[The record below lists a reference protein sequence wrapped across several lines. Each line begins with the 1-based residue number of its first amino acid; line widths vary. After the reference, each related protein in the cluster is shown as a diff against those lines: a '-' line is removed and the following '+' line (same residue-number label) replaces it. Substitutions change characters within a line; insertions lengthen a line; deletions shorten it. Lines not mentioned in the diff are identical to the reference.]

1 MIPTADSP
9 QTVLDSAED
18 SRQRRQ
24 VSDPATMASSPAPR
38 RSPAVP
44 QGMRPPRTILEWVRL
59 IRYRRL
65 EAMGSEEQF
74 AEHMRH
80 LHDIVP
86 VEEGWER
93 AALEAALAKVK
104 GERILTPIEITWA
117 TKAEE
122 PTAKAASKPAA
133 ETAPPPRQR
142 LRRRRRPSVLPA
154 AFLHAEAAAP
164 DGRQCTDCGDP
175 LPSDRRRPGRCDQ
188 CRKKRRRASWRAE
201 KRRQRNCPVGV
212 SYS

>member
-24 VSDPATMASSPAPR
+24 VSDPVAMASSPAPR
-38 RSPAVP
+38 PSPAVP
-44 QGMRPPRTILEWVRL
+44 QAMRPPRTILEWVRL
-59 IRYRRL
+59 IRHRRL

-104 GERILTPIEITWA
+104 GERILSPIEITRA

-122 PTAKAASKPAA
+122 PTAKAASEAAA

-142 LRRRRRPSVLPA
+142 LKRRRRPSVVPA
-154 AFLHAEAAAP
+154 AFLHAEGEAP

-175 LPSDRRRPGRCDQ
+175 LPSDRRRAGRCEQ
-188 CRKKRRRASWRAE
+188 CRRRRRRKTWRDD
-201 KRRQRNCPVGV
+201 KRRQRRCVVGV
-212 SYS
+212 SDS